1 MHDPIFGSLKP
12 AELSQI
18 CKLMSFDPVVSEQTF
33 RTLSKLSETESLA
46 WLQANSYA
54 VEREICRLG
63 SWSFGDTR
71 DYNEIVR
78 DLAKKMG
85 VASDADRLEQVER
98 SLIVKIWNDAVAKL
112 TPSQVEE
119 LKGRAK
125 QIAETYGK
133 SLGGEMTG
141 FAALTA
147 AQMSGFGVYMLGSTV
162 LGAINGALGL
172 GLGFGAFTGLSSL
185 ISTVIGPIGW
195 AALGLFA
202 VLKLGAPNYKK
213 VLPVVIFIASQRSL
227 IEGSGFEKRELVQ
240 QPAALRLPAKLQTPE
255 ISNLRKGTASQPRS
269 VVPALNSNSMV
280 LAFQADALRATRA
293 AKAHW
298 QAKPASQPTRH
309 VASKQDKRIFDLV
322 PDNKLLRDIAR
333 DVAREGVDEHF
344 LDFSEADQ
352 AAIRVLARE
361 RQLIQE
367 AMAIQEKQDAH
378 NAAME
383 EKQRLRDSRRQVK
396 GTPDQSSGLSDN
408 KRRKVRNVLKATFP
422 NLLFSDRALDRY
434 RDYEGTLLHTSFV
447 AKFRLLDQGDMA
459 DKHHV
464 PLTSPKVFQMDCG
477 GKGKLYYRRGN
488 DGHSICVELIGDK
501 NSQPRDILHLQSL

>member
-1 MHDPIFGSLKP
+1 
-12 AELSQI
+12 
-18 CKLMSFDPVVSEQTF
+18 
-33 RTLSKLSETESLA
+33 
-46 WLQANSYA
+46 
-54 VEREICRLG
+54 
-63 SWSFGDTR
+63 
-71 DYNEIVR
+71 
-78 DLAKKMG
+78 MG
-85 VASDADRLEQVER
+85 VASDADHLEQVER

-119 LKGRAK
+119 LKGRAR

-213 VLPVVIFIASQRSL
+213 VLPVVIFIAAQRSL
-227 IEGSGFEKRELVQ
+227 IEGSGFEKMELVQ
-240 QPAALRLPAKLQTPE
+240 QPAPLRLPAKLQAPE

-269 VVPALNSNSMV
+269 VVPTLKSNSMV
-280 LAFQADALRATRA
+280 LEFQADALRATRA
-293 AKAHW
+293 AKAHR
-298 QAKPASQPTRH
+298 QAKSASQPTRH

-322 PDNKLLRDIAR
+322 QDNKLLRD
-333 DVAREGVDEHF
+333 VARENVEEHF
-344 LDFSEADQ
+344 LDLSEADQ
-352 AAIRVLARE
+352 ADIRVMARE

-367 AMAIQEKQDAH
+367 AMAIQKKQDAH
-378 NAAME
+378 IAAME
-383 EKQRLRDSRRQVK
+383 EKQRLRDSRRQMK
-396 GTPDQSSGLSDN
+396 GTLDQAPSSDVSDN
-408 KRRKVRNVLKATFP
+408 KRRKVRNLLKATFP
-422 NLLFSDRALDRY
+422 SLLFSDRAVDRY
-434 RDYEGTLLHTSFV
+434 RDYEGTLLHTSFA
-447 AKFRLLDQGDMA
+447 AKFRLLDQGDMG

-477 GKGKLYYRRGN
+477 GKGKVYYRRGS

-501 NSQPRDILHLQSL
+501 NSQPRDISHLQSL